1 MYNRF
6 KDENIGEEIYMKKF
20 FLFDNTESDTKVS
33 NTRLLSYAAGLTG
46 QNMTY
51 NFVSNRLFVY
61 LNTILKI
68 PSEKTGIITGVSTLW
83 DAVNDPL
90 VGGIIDR
97 RKHKPGQKLRP
108 FLLWTPMLIGIL
120 VFLMFVDFGFTESRT
135 IALVLVLYLL
145 FDVFYS
151 LQDISIWGIAAMSS
165 PDSKERGRVIQWITI
180 SAGLGGTIASLFPTF
195 KDIVVKN
202 EIMSEKHSYLWGALV
217 FAVGGMLIAMLAY
230 RMKEKVEP
238 IQEENKSSIFKDIAD
253 LRHNKTL
260 IIVCLART
268 VQSISIALPWEYF
281 FETKGISYNLF
292 GTEISGGTAQV
303 VYGFIMGIPGAI
315 AMFFAIRL
323 INRLGGNKRLL
334 VFSEAITV
342 AARVLA
348 FFVGANDRFLNIGS
362 LGIVMLLLGTA
373 QVFTNMKDV
382 AHRSL
387 LTNSID
393 EVELKTGKR
402 TEGIVF
408 SMQNFVS
415 KLTGAIPKFI
425 QGYVLKFLG
434 FDQNIKHAANQT
446 VINAQVAPRFLKYR
460 WHLFI
465 LGPAIGS
472 VLYLIVILFLNDD
485 PAHTA
490 EVERQLQ
497 AKRAA
502 AAEAIA
508 E

>member
-1 MYNRF
+1 
-6 KDENIGEEIYMKKF
+6 MKKF
-20 FLFDNTESDTKVS
+20 FLFDNTETETKVS

-83 DAVNDPL
+83 DAINDPI
-90 VGGIIDR
+90 VGGLIDR
-97 RKHKPGQKLRP
+97 RKHKPGYKMRP
-108 FLLWTPMLIGIL
+108 FLLWTPVIIGIL
-120 VFLMFVDFGFTESRT
+120 VFLMFIDFGLKESQT
-135 IALVLVLYLL
+135 IAFVLVLYLL

-165 PDSKERGRVIQWITI
+165 PDSTERGRVIQWITI
-180 SAGLGGTIASLFPTF
+180 AAGFGGTIGGLFPTF
-195 KDIVVKN
+195 KDMFVKN
-202 EIMSEKHSYLWGALV
+202 DIMTEKNTYVFGALV
-217 FAVGGMLIAMLAY
+217 FGLGGMIIAMLAY

-238 IQEENKSSIFKDIAD
+238 VEDEKKSSILKDILD
-253 LRHNKTL
+253 LRYNKTL

-281 FETKGISYNLF
+281 FETQGVSYFN
-292 GTEISGGTAQV
+292 GKISGGTAQV
-303 VYGFIMGIPGAI
+303 VYGFVMGIPGAI
-315 AMFFAIRL
+315 AMFFAIKL
-323 INRLGGNKRLL
+323 IKRLGGNKKLL
-334 VFSEAITV
+334 VFSEAITIV
-342 AARVLA
+342 ARVLA
-348 FFVGANDRFLNIGS
+348 FFVGANDRFLNIGA

-373 QVFTNMKDV
+373 QVFTNMKDI

-393 EVELKTGKR
+393 EVELETGKR

-415 KLTGAIPKFI
+415 KLTAAIPKFI

-434 FDQNIKHAANQT
+434 FDPNIKHAANQT
-446 VINAQVAPRFLKYR
+446 VINAQVAPRFIKYR
-460 WHLFI
+460 WHQFI

-472 VLYLIVILFLNDD
+472 VLYLIVILFLKDD
-485 PAHTA
+485 QTHIA
-490 EVERQLQ
+490 EVERQLKL
-497 AKRAA
+497 KREAA
-502 AAEAIA
+502 ALEMEKVEA
-508 E
+508 

>member
-1 MYNRF
+1 
-6 KDENIGEEIYMKKF
+6 MKPF
-20 FLFDNTESDTKVS
+20 FLFSKEESETKVA

-83 DAVNDPL
+83 DAINDPL
-90 VGGIIDR
+90 IGGLIDR
-97 RKHKPGQKLRP
+97 RPHKPGQKLRP
-108 FLLWTPMLIGIL
+108 FLLWTPMIIGIL
-120 VFLMFVDFGFTESRT
+120 VFLMFVDFGFKESQT
-135 IALVLVLYLL
+135 IAFVLALYIL
-145 FDVFYS
+145 FDIFYS

-165 PDSKERGRVIQWITI
+165 PDSKERGRVIQWISI
-180 SAGLGGTIASLFPTF
+180 AAGFGSTLGGLFPTF
-195 KDIVVKN
+195 KDIVVRN
-202 EIMSEKHSYLWGALV
+202 EIMTEKISYVWGAAV
-217 FAVGGMLIAMLAY
+217 FGIGGMLLAMLAY

-238 IQEENKSSIFKDIAD
+238 NEEENKTSIFRDIAD

-281 FETKGISYNLF
+281 FETKGISWDVF
-292 GTEISGGTAQV
+292 GQPIGGGTAQV
-303 VYGFIMGIPGAI
+303 AYGFVMGIPGAF
-315 AMFFAIRL
+315 AMFFAIKL
-323 INRLGGNKRLL
+323 INRLGGNKNLL
-334 VFSEAITV
+334 VFSEVITV
-342 AARVLA
+342 VARVLA
-348 FFVGANDRFLNIGS
+348 FFVGANDRFLNIGA
-362 LGIVMLLLGTA
+362 LGVVMLLLGTA
-373 QVFTNMKDV
+373 QVFTNMKDI

-472 VLYLIVILFLNDD
+472 ALYLLVILFLKDD
-485 PAHTA
+485 KEHTA
-490 EVERQLQ
+490 EVERQLKE
-497 AKRAA
+497 KRALS
-502 AAEAIA
+502 EAGAI
-508 E
+508 

>member
-1 MYNRF
+1 MG
-6 KDENIGEEIYMKKF
+6 KPF
-20 FLFDNTESDTKVS
+20 FLFSKEESNTKVA

-68 PSEKTGIITGVSTLW
+68 SSERTGFITGVSTLW
-83 DAVNDPL
+83 DAINDPL
-90 VGGIIDR
+90 IGGLIDR

-108 FLLWTPMLIGIL
+108 FLLWTPMIIGIL
-120 VFLMFVDFGFTESRT
+120 VFLMFVDFGFSESRT
-135 IALVLVLYLL
+135 IAFVLVLYIL

-165 PDSKERGRVIQWITI
+165 PDSKERGRVIQWISI
-180 SAGLGGTIASLFPTF
+180 AAGLGGTLGGLFPTF

-202 EIMSEKHSYLWGALV
+202 EIMAEKASYVWGAAV
-217 FAVGGMLIAMLAY
+217 FGIGGMLLAMLAY

-238 IQEENKSSIFKDIAD
+238 TEDENKTSVLKDLAD

-281 FETKGISYNLF
+281 FETKGLSYNVF
-292 GTEISGGTAQV
+292 GAEISGGTAQV

-315 AMFFAIRL
+315 AMFFAINV
-323 INRLGGNKRLL
+323 INRLGGNKNLL
-334 VFSEAITV
+334 VFSEVITV
-342 AARVLA
+342 IARVIA
-348 FFVGANDRFLNIGS
+348 FFVGANDRFLNIGA

-373 QVFTNMKDV
+373 QVFTNMKDI

-472 VLYLIVILFLNDD
+472 VLYLIVILFLKDD
-485 PAHTA
+485 KKHTA
-490 EVERQLQ
+490 EVEMELQ
-497 AKRAA
+497 RRREAA
-502 AAEAIA
+502 NLEATTL
-508 E
+508 

>member
-1 MYNRF
+1 
-6 KDENIGEEIYMKKF
+6 MKF
-20 FLFDNTESDTKVS
+20 NPLFMFSREESDTKVA
-33 NTRLLSYAAGLTG
+33 NDRLLSYSAGLTG

-51 NFVSNRLFVY
+51 SFISNRLFVY

-83 DAVNDPL
+83 DAINDPL
-90 VGGIIDR
+90 IGGLIDR

-108 FLLWTPMLIGIL
+108 FLLWTPAIIGIL
-120 VFLMFVDFGFTESRT
+120 VFLMFIDFGLPQSQT
-135 IALVLVLYLL
+135 IVLVLVLYIL

-165 PDSKERGRVIQWITI
+165 PDSTERRRVIQWISI
-180 SAGLGGTIASLFPTF
+180 AAGLGGTIASLFPTF
-195 KDIVVKN
+195 KDFVVKN
-202 EIMSEKHSYLWGALV
+202 SIMTEKTSYIYGAAIFGL
-217 FAVGGMLIAMLAY
+217 GGMLIAMLAY
-230 RMKEKVEP
+230 RMKEKVAP
-238 IQEENKSSIFKDIAD
+238 AEEEKKNSIFKDIAD

-260 IIVCLART
+260 IIVCLARI

-281 FETKGISYNLF
+281 FETKGLAYNVF
-292 GTEISGGTAQV
+292 GQEISGGTAQV
-303 VYGFIMGIPGAI
+303 VYGFIMGIPGAF
-315 AMFFAIRL
+315 AMFFAVKL
-323 INRLGGNKRLL
+323 INKLGGNKKLL
-334 VFSEAITV
+334 VFSEVITV
-342 AARVLA
+342 IARVLA
-348 FFVGANDRFLNIGS
+348 FFIGANDRFLNIGA

-373 QVFTNMKDV
+373 QIFTNMKDI

-425 QGYVLKFLG
+425 QGYFLKFLG
-434 FDQNIKHAANQT
+434 FDANVKHAANQT
-446 VINAQVAPRFLKYR
+446 VINAQTSTRFLKYR
-460 WHLFI
+460 WHQFI

-472 VLYLIVILFLNDD
+472 ALYLIVILFLDNDD
-485 PAHTA
+485 AEHMA
-490 EVERQLQ
+490 EVEKALTE
-497 AKRAA
+497 KRAA
-502 AAEAIA
+502 LSSNA
-508 E
+508 

>member
-1 MYNRF
+1 
-6 KDENIGEEIYMKKF
+6 MKKF
-20 FLFDNTESDTKVS
+20 FLFDNTETETKVS

-51 NFVSNRLFVY
+51 NFVSSRLFVY

-83 DAVNDPL
+83 DAINDPL
-90 VGGIIDR
+90 IGGLIDR
-97 RKHKPGQKLRP
+97 RKHKPGYKLRP
-108 FLLWTPMLIGIL
+108 FLLWTPILIGIL
-120 VFLMFVDFGFTESRT
+120 VFLMFVDFGFSESKT
-135 IALVLVLYLL
+135 IAFVLILYIL
-145 FDVFYS
+145 FDMVYS

-165 PDSKERGRVIQWITI
+165 PDSVERGRVIQWISI
-180 SAGLGGTIASLFPTF
+180 AAGLGGTIGGLFPSF
-195 KDIVVKN
+195 KDVFVKN
-202 EIMSEKHSYLWGALV
+202 GVMSEKNTYVFGALV
-217 FAVGGMLIAMLAY
+217 FALGGMLIAMLAY

-238 IQEENKSSIFKDIAD
+238 VADENKSSILRDIWD

-281 FETKGISYNLF
+281 FETQGLAYNVF
-292 GTEISGGTAQV
+292 GKEISGGNAQV
-303 VYGFIMGIPGAI
+303 AYGFIMGIPGAI
-315 AMFFAIRL
+315 TMFFAIKL
-323 INRLGGNKRLL
+323 IKRLGGNKNLL
-334 VFSEAITV
+334 VFSEVITV
-342 AARVLA
+342 IARILA
-348 FFVGANDRFLNIGS
+348 FFVGANDRFLNIGA

-373 QVFTNMKDV
+373 QVFTNMKDI

-393 EVELKTGKR
+393 EVELETGKR

-434 FDQNIKHAANQT
+434 FDPNIKHAANQT

-460 WHLFI
+460 WHQFI

-472 VLYLIVILFLNDD
+472 VLYLIVILFLKDD
-485 PAHTA
+485 QTHIA
-490 EVERQLQ
+490 EVERQLKL
-497 AKRAA
+497 KREAA
-502 AAEAIA
+502 AAELEKVEA
-508 E
+508 

>member
-1 MYNRF
+1 
-6 KDENIGEEIYMKKF
+6 MKPF
-20 FLFDNTESDTKVS
+20 FLFSKEESETKVA

-83 DAVNDPL
+83 DAINDPL
-90 VGGIIDR
+90 IGGLIDR
-97 RKHKPGQKLRP
+97 RPHKPGQKLRP
-108 FLLWTPMLIGIL
+108 FLLWTPMIIGIL
-120 VFLMFVDFGFTESRT
+120 VFLMFVDFGFKESQT
-135 IALVLVLYLL
+135 IAFVLILYIL
-145 FDVFYS
+145 FDIFYS

-165 PDSKERGRVIQWITI
+165 PDSKERGRVIQWISI
-180 SAGLGGTIASLFPTF
+180 AAGFGGTLGGLFPTF
-195 KDIVVKN
+195 KDMVVKN
-202 EIMSEKHSYLWGALV
+202 EVMTEKNSYVWGAAI
-217 FAVGGMLIAMLAY
+217 FGIGGMLLAMLAY

-238 IQEENKSSIFKDIAD
+238 NEEENKTSIFRDIAD

-281 FETKGISYNLF
+281 FETKGLAYNVF
-292 GTEISGGTAQV
+292 GAEISGGTAQV

-315 AMFFAIRL
+315 TMFFAIRM
-323 INRLGGNKRLL
+323 INRLGGNKNLL
-334 VFSEAITV
+334 VFSEVITV
-342 AARVLA
+342 VARVLA
-348 FFVGANDRFLNIGS
+348 FFVGANDRFLNIGA
-362 LGIVMLLLGTA
+362 LGVVMLLLGTA
-373 QVFTNMKDV
+373 QVFTNMKDI

-472 VLYLIVILFLNDD
+472 ALYLLVILFLKDD
-485 PAHTA
+485 KEHTA
-490 EVERQLQ
+490 EVERQLKE
-497 AKRAA
+497 KRALS
-502 AAEAIA
+502 EAGA
-508 E
+508 V

>member
-1 MYNRF
+1 MKFNPLFMFSR
-6 KDENIGEEIYMKKF
+6 EES
-20 FLFDNTESDTKVS
+20 ETKVA
-33 NTRLLSYAAGLTG
+33 NDRLLSYAAGLTG

-68 PSEKTGIITGVSTLW
+68 PSEKTGWITGVSTLW
-83 DAVNDPL
+83 DAINDPL
-90 VGGIIDR
+90 VGGLIDR
-97 RKHKPGQKLRP
+97 RKHKPGMKMRP
-108 FLLWTPMLIGIL
+108 FLLWTPAIIGIL
-120 VFLMFVDFGFTESRT
+120 VFLMFIDFGLPEAQT
-135 IALVLVLYLL
+135 IAFVLVLYIL

-165 PDSKERGRVIQWITI
+165 PDSVERRRVIQWISI
-180 SAGLGGTIASLFPTF
+180 AAGFGGTIASLFPTI
-195 KDIVVKN
+195 KDLFVKS
-202 EIMSEKHSYLWGALV
+202 EIMSEKHTYIFGAAIFGL
-217 FAVGGMLIAMLAY
+217 GGMIIAMLAY

-238 IQEENKSSIFKDIAD
+238 DDAEEKSSILKDIMD

-268 VQSISIALPWEYF
+268 VQSISLALPWEYF
-281 FETKGISYNLF
+281 FETQGLAYKLGN
-292 GTEISGGTAQV
+292 TEISGGRAQV
-303 VYGFIMGIPGAI
+303 VYGFIMGIPGAF
-315 AMFFAIRL
+315 AMFFAVKL
-323 INRLGGNKRLL
+323 INKLGGNKKLL
-334 VFSEAITV
+334 VFSEAITIV
-342 AARVLA
+342 ARLLA

-362 LGIVMLLLGTA
+362 LAVVMLLLGTA
-373 QVFTNMKDV
+373 QIFTNMKDI

-425 QGYVLKFLG
+425 QGYFLKWLG
-434 FDQNIKHAANQT
+434 FDANIKVASNQT
-446 VINAQVAPRFLKYR
+446 VINAQTAPRFLKYR
-460 WHLFI
+460 WHHFI

-472 VLYLIVILFLNDD
+472 VLYLIVILLLDNDD
-485 PAHTA
+485 AEHMA
-490 EVERQLQ
+490 EVEQ
-497 AKRAA
+497 ALKEKRAA
-502 AAEAIA
+502 AAVQE
-508 E
+508 

>member
-1 MYNRF
+1 MKFNPF
-6 KDENIGEEIYMKKF
+6 FMFSKEE
-20 FLFDNTESDTKVS
+20 TETKVA
-33 NTRLLSYAAGLTG
+33 NDRLLSYSAGLTG

-83 DAVNDPL
+83 DAINDPL
-90 VGGIIDR
+90 VGGLIDR
-97 RKHKPGQKLRP
+97 RKHKPGQKMRP
-108 FLLWTPMLIGIL
+108 FLLWTPLIIGIL
-120 VFLMFVDFGFTESRT
+120 VVMMFIDFGLPQSQT
-135 IALVLVLYLL
+135 IAFVLVLYIL

-165 PDSKERGRVIQWITI
+165 PDSTERRRVIQWITI
-180 SAGLGGTIASLFPTF
+180 AAGFGGTIASLFPNF
-195 KDIVVKN
+195 KDVVVKN
-202 EIMSEKHSYLWGALV
+202 GIMSEKTSYIYGAVV
-217 FAVGGMLIAMLAY
+217 FGLGGMLIAMLAY

-238 IQEENKSSIFKDIAD
+238 SENEEKTSIIKDILD

-281 FETKGISYNLF
+281 FETKGLAYNVF
-292 GTEISGGTAQV
+292 GHEISGGTAQV
-303 VYGFIMGIPGAI
+303 AYGFVMGIPGAF
-315 AMFFAIRL
+315 AMFFAVKL
-323 INRLGGNKRLL
+323 INKLGGNKKLL
-334 VFSEAITV
+334 VFSEV
-342 AARVLA
+342 ATIIARILA

-362 LGIVMLLLGTA
+362 LAVVMLLLGTA
-373 QVFTNMKDV
+373 QIFTNMKDI

-402 TEGIVF
+402 TEGITF

-425 QGYVLKFLG
+425 QGYFLKFLG
-434 FDQNIKHAANQT
+434 FDPNVKVASNQT

-460 WHLFI
+460 WHHFI

-472 VLYLIVILFLNDD
+472 VLYLIAILFLDDDD
-485 PAHTA
+485 PKHMA
-490 EVERQLQ
+490 EIEQ
-497 AKRAA
+497 ALKEKRAA
-502 AAEAIA
+502 AAVEA
-508 E
+508 

>member
-1 MYNRF
+1 
-6 KDENIGEEIYMKKF
+6 MKKF
-20 FLFDNTESDTKVS
+20 FLFDNTETETKVS

-83 DAVNDPL
+83 DAINDPL
-90 VGGIIDR
+90 IGGLIDR
-97 RKHKPGQKLRP
+97 RKHKPGQKMRP
-108 FLLWTPMLIGIL
+108 FLLWTPVIIGIL
-120 VFLMFVDFGFTESRT
+120 VFLMFVDFGFKESQT
-135 IALVLVLYLL
+135 IAFVLILYIL
-145 FDVFYS
+145 FDVVYS

-165 PDSKERGRVIQWITI
+165 PDSTERGRVIQWISI
-180 SAGLGGTIASLFPTF
+180 AAGLGGTLGGLFPTF
-195 KDIVVKN
+195 KDMFVKN
-202 EIMSEKHSYLWGALV
+202 EIMTEKSTYVFGAMIFGL
-217 FAVGGMLIAMLAY
+217 GGMLIAMLAY

-238 IQEENKSSIFKDIAD
+238 AVDEKKSSILGDIWD

-281 FETKGISYNLF
+281 FETQGLAYNVF
-292 GTEISGGTAQV
+292 GAEISGGTAQV

-315 AMFFAIRL
+315 AMFFAIKL
-323 INRLGGNKRLL
+323 IKRLGGNKNLL
-334 VFSEAITV
+334 VFSEAITIV
-342 AARVLA
+342 ARVLA
-348 FFVGANDRFLNIGS
+348 FFVGANDRFLNIGA

-373 QVFTNMKDV
+373 QVFTNMKDI

-393 EVELKTGKR
+393 EVELETGKR

-434 FDQNIKHAANQT
+434 FDPNIKHAANQT

-460 WHLFI
+460 WHQFI

-472 VLYLIVILFLNDD
+472 ALYLIVILFLKDD
-485 PAHTA
+485 QTHIA
-490 EVERQLQ
+490 EVERQLR
-497 AKRAA
+497 AKREAA
-502 AAEAIA
+502 ALESEKVEA
-508 E
+508 

>member
-1 MYNRF
+1 
-6 KDENIGEEIYMKKF
+6 MKKF
-20 FLFDNTESDTKVS
+20 FLFDNTETETKVS

-83 DAVNDPL
+83 DAINDPL
-90 VGGIIDR
+90 IGGLIDR
-97 RKHKPGQKLRP
+97 RKHKPGQKMRP
-108 FLLWTPMLIGIL
+108 FLLWTPIIIGIL
-120 VFLMFVDFGFTESRT
+120 VFLMFVDFGFKESQT
-135 IALVLVLYLL
+135 IAFVLVLYIL
-145 FDVFYS
+145 FDVVYS

-165 PDSKERGRVIQWITI
+165 PDSSERGRVIQWISI
-180 SAGLGGTIASLFPTF
+180 AAGLGGTLGGLFPTF
-195 KDIVVKN
+195 KDMFVKN
-202 EIMSEKHSYLWGALV
+202 EIMTEKSTYVFGAMIFGL
-217 FAVGGMLIAMLAY
+217 GGMLIAMLAY

-238 IQEENKSSIFKDIAD
+238 VVDEKKSSVLSDIWD

-281 FETKGISYNLF
+281 FETQGLAYNVF
-292 GTEISGGTAQV
+292 GAEISGGTAQV

-315 AMFFAIRL
+315 AMFFAIKL
-323 INRLGGNKRLL
+323 IKRLGGNKNLL
-334 VFSEAITV
+334 VFSEAITIV
-342 AARVLA
+342 ARVLA
-348 FFVGANDRFLNIGS
+348 FFVGANDRFLNIGA

-373 QVFTNMKDV
+373 QVFTNMKDI

-393 EVELKTGKR
+393 EVELETGKR

-434 FDQNIKHAANQT
+434 FDPNIKHAANQT

-460 WHLFI
+460 WHQFI

-472 VLYLIVILFLNDD
+472 ALYLIVILFLKDD
-485 PAHTA
+485 QTHIA
-490 EVERQLQ
+490 EVERQLR
-497 AKRAA
+497 AKREAA
-502 AAEAIA
+502 ALESEKVEA
-508 E
+508 

>member
-1 MYNRF
+1 
-6 KDENIGEEIYMKKF
+6 MKKF
-20 FLFDNTESDTKVS
+20 FLFDNTETETKVS

-83 DAVNDPL
+83 DAINDPL
-90 VGGIIDR
+90 IGGLIDR
-97 RKHKPGQKLRP
+97 RKHKPGQKMRP
-108 FLLWTPMLIGIL
+108 FLLWTPVIIGIL
-120 VFLMFVDFGFTESRT
+120 VFLMFVDFGFKESQT
-135 IALVLVLYLL
+135 IAFVLILYIL
-145 FDVFYS
+145 FDVAYS

-165 PDSKERGRVIQWITI
+165 PDSTERGRVIQWISI
-180 SAGLGGTIASLFPTF
+180 AAGLGGTLGGLFPTF
-195 KDIVVKN
+195 KDMFVKN
-202 EIMSEKHSYLWGALV
+202 EIMTEKSTYVFGAMIFGL
-217 FAVGGMLIAMLAY
+217 GGMLIAMLAY

-238 IQEENKSSIFKDIAD
+238 AVDEKKSSILGDIWD

-281 FETKGISYNLF
+281 FETQGLAYNVF
-292 GTEISGGTAQV
+292 GAEISGGTAQV

-315 AMFFAIRL
+315 AMFFAIKL
-323 INRLGGNKRLL
+323 IKRLGGNKNLL
-334 VFSEAITV
+334 VFSEAITIV
-342 AARVLA
+342 ARVLA
-348 FFVGANDRFLNIGS
+348 FFVGANDRFLNIGA

-373 QVFTNMKDV
+373 QVFTNMKDI

-393 EVELKTGKR
+393 EVELETGKR

-434 FDQNIKHAANQT
+434 FDPNIKHAANQT

-460 WHLFI
+460 WHQFI

-472 VLYLIVILFLNDD
+472 ALYLIVILFLKDD
-485 PAHTA
+485 QTHIA
-490 EVERQLQ
+490 EVERQLR
-497 AKRAA
+497 AKREAA
-502 AAEAIA
+502 ALESEKVEA
-508 E
+508 

>member
-1 MYNRF
+1 MKFNPFFMFSR
-6 KDENIGEEIYMKKF
+6 EES
-20 FLFDNTESDTKVS
+20 ETKVA
-33 NTRLLSYAAGLTG
+33 NDRLLSYAAGLTG

-51 NFVSNRLFVY
+51 GFVSTRLFVY

-68 PSEKTGIITGVSTLW
+68 PSEKTGWITGISTLW

-90 VGGIIDR
+90 VGGLLDR

-108 FLLWTPMLIGIL
+108 FLLWTPAIIGVL
-120 VFLMFVDFGFTESRT
+120 VLLMFIDFGFKESQT
-135 IALVLVLYLL
+135 IAFVLLLYIL

-165 PDSKERGRVIQWITI
+165 PDSNERRRVIQWISI
-180 SAGLGGTIASLFPTF
+180 AAGLGGTIASLFPTF
-195 KDIVVKN
+195 KDITVSSG
-202 EIMSEKHSYLWGALV
+202 IISEKNTYFYGALV
-217 FAVGGMLIAMLAY
+217 FGLGGMIIAMLAY

-238 IQEENKSSIFKDIAD
+238 SEDAEKSSIFKDIWD

-260 IIVCLART
+260 IVVCVART
-268 VQSISIALPWEYF
+268 VQSISLALPWEYF
-281 FETKGISYNLF
+281 FETQGLAYKLGNA
-292 GTEISGGTAQV
+292 EISGGTAQV
-303 VYGFIMGIPGAI
+303 AYGFIMGIPGAF
-315 AMFFAIRL
+315 AMFFAVKL
-323 INRLGGNKRLL
+323 INRLGGNKKLL
-334 VFSEAITV
+334 IFSEVATV
-342 AARVLA
+342 VARILA
-348 FFVGANDRFLNIGS
+348 FFIGANDRFLNIGY
-362 LGIVMLLLGTA
+362 LAVVMALLGTA
-373 QVFTNMKDV
+373 QIFTNMKDI

-425 QGYVLKFLG
+425 QGYFLKWLG
-434 FDQNIKHAANQT
+434 FDANVKVAANQT

-460 WHLFI
+460 WHHFI

-472 VLYLIVILFLNDD
+472 LLYLIAILFLDNDD
-485 PAHTA
+485 AQHMA
-490 EVERQLQ
+490 EVEEALRQ
-497 AKRAA
+497 KRAA
-502 AAEAIA
+502 ACEA
-508 E
+508 

>member
-1 MYNRF
+1 
-6 KDENIGEEIYMKKF
+6 MKKF
-20 FLFDNTESDTKVS
+20 NPFFFFSKEESETKVA
-33 NTRLLSYAAGLTG
+33 NNRLLSYAAGLTG

-51 NFVSNRLFVY
+51 SFVSSRLFVY

-68 PSEKTGIITGVSTLW
+68 PAEKTGIITGVSTLW
-83 DAVNDPL
+83 DAMNDPL
-90 VGGIIDR
+90 IGGLIDR
-97 RKHKPGQKLRP
+97 RKHKPGYKLRP
-108 FLLWTPMLIGIL
+108 FLLWTPVLIGIL
-120 VFLMFVDFGFTESRT
+120 VFLMFVDFGFSETKT
-135 IALVLVLYLL
+135 IAFVLVLYIL
-145 FDVFYS
+145 FDIFYS

-165 PDSKERGRVIQWITI
+165 PDSKERGRVIQWISI
-180 SAGLGGTIASLFPTF
+180 AAGLGGTIGGLFPTF

-202 EIMSEKHSYLWGALV
+202 EIMSEKNSYVWGALV
-217 FAVGGMLIAMLAY
+217 FAIGGMLIAMLSY

-238 IQEENKSSIFKDIAD
+238 VEEEKQSSIFKDIAD
-253 LRHNKTL
+253 LRHNKTM

-281 FETKGISYNLF
+281 FETKGIGWNVF
-292 GTEISGGTAQV
+292 GAEISGGTAQV
-303 VYGFIMGIPGAI
+303 VYGFVMGIPGAI
-315 AMFFAIRL
+315 AMFFAVKL
-323 INRLGGNKRLL
+323 INGLGGNKRLL
-334 VFSEAITV
+334 VFSEV
-342 AARVLA
+342 ATIIARLIA
-348 FFVGANDRFLNIGS
+348 FFVGANDRFLNIGA
-362 LGIVMLLLGTA
+362 LGIVMLLLGSA
-373 QVFTNMKDV
+373 QVLTNMKDI

-446 VINAQVAPRFLKYR
+446 VINAQVAHRFMKYR

-472 VLYLIVILFLNDD
+472 LLYLIVILFLKDD
-485 PAHTA
+485 KEHTE
-490 EVERQLQ
+490 EVERLLK
-497 AKRAA
+497 AKRE
-502 AAEAIA
+502 AAEKAVEVNA
-508 E
+508 

>member
-1 MYNRF
+1 
-6 KDENIGEEIYMKKF
+6 MKKF
-20 FLFDNTESDTKVS
+20 NPFFFFSKEESETKVA
-33 NTRLLSYAAGLTG
+33 NDRLLSYAAGLTG

-51 NFVSNRLFVY
+51 SYVSSRLFVY

-68 PSEKTGIITGVSTLW
+68 PAEKTGIITGVSTLW
-83 DAVNDPL
+83 DAINDPL
-90 VGGIIDR
+90 IGGLIDR
-97 RKHKPGQKLRP
+97 RKHKPGYKLRP
-108 FLLWTPMLIGIL
+108 FLLWTPVIIGIL
-120 VFLMFVDFGFTESRT
+120 VFLMFVDFGFSETKT
-135 IALVLVLYLL
+135 IAFVLVLYIL

-165 PDSKERGRVIQWITI
+165 PDSNERRRVIQWISI

-202 EIMSEKHSYLWGALV
+202 EIMSEKTSYVWGALV
-217 FAVGGMLIAMLAY
+217 FALGGMLIAMLAY

-238 IQEENKSSIFKDIAD
+238 VEEENKTSIFKDIAD
-253 LRHNKTL
+253 LRHNKTM

-281 FETKGISYNLF
+281 FETKDIGWNVF
-292 GTEISGGTAQV
+292 GAEISGGTAQV

-315 AMFFAIRL
+315 TLFFAIKV
-323 INRLGGNKRLL
+323 INRLGGNKNLL
-334 VFSEAITV
+334 VFSEALAVIT
-342 AARVLA
+342 RVIA
-348 FFVGANDRFLNIGS
+348 FFVGANDRFLNVGA
-362 LGIVMLLLGTA
+362 LGITMLLLGIA
-373 QVFTNMKDV
+373 QIFTNMKDI

-425 QGYVLKFLG
+425 QGYVLKYLG

-472 VLYLIVILFLNDD
+472 VLYLIVILFLKDD
-485 PAHTA
+485 KEHTA
-490 EVERQLQ
+490 EVERQLK
-497 AKRAA
+497 AKRE
-502 AAEAIA
+502 AAEKA
-508 E
+508 EVNA

>member
-1 MYNRF
+1 
-6 KDENIGEEIYMKKF
+6 MKPF
-20 FLFDNTESDTKVS
+20 FLFSKEESETKVA
-33 NTRLLSYAAGLTG
+33 NDRLLSYAAGLTG

-83 DAVNDPL
+83 DAINDPL
-90 VGGIIDR
+90 IGGLIDR

-108 FLLWTPMLIGIL
+108 FLLWTPLIIGIL
-120 VFLMFVDFGFTESRT
+120 VFLMFVDFGFKESQT
-135 IALVLVLYLL
+135 IAFILVLYIL

-165 PDSKERGRVIQWITI
+165 PDSDERGRVIQWISI
-180 SAGLGGTIASLFPTF
+180 AAGLGGTLGGLFPTF
-195 KDIVVKN
+195 KDFAVKN
-202 EIMSEKHSYLWGALV
+202 SIMTEKTTYLYGALI
-217 FAVGGMLIAMLAY
+217 FGLGGMLIAMLAY

-238 IQEENKSSIFKDIAD
+238 ASDENKSSILNDIWE

-260 IIVCLART
+260 IIVCLARI

-281 FETKGISYNLF
+281 FETQGVSYNVF
-292 GTEISGGTAQV
+292 GAEISGGTAQV
-303 VYGFIMGIPGAI
+303 VYGAIMGIPGAI
-315 AMFFAIRL
+315 AMFFAIKL
-323 INRLGGNKRLL
+323 IRRLGGNKNLL
-334 VFSEAITV
+334 VFSEVITII
-342 AARVLA
+342 ARIIA
-348 FFVGANDRFLNIGS
+348 FFVGANDRFLNIGA
-362 LGIVMLLLGTA
+362 LAVVMLLLGTA
-373 QVFTNMKDV
+373 QVFTNIKDI

-393 EVELKTGKR
+393 EIELETGKR
-402 TEGIVF
+402 TEGITF

-415 KLTGAIPKFI
+415 KVTGAIPKFI

-460 WHLFI
+460 WHQFI

-472 VLYLIVILFLNDD
+472 VLYLIVILFLKDD
-485 PAHTA
+485 QAHTA
-490 EVERQLQ
+490 EVERQLKE
-497 AKRAA
+497 KRAL
-502 AAEAIA
+502 AEKEQLAVA

>member
-1 MYNRF
+1 
-6 KDENIGEEIYMKKF
+6 MKKF
-20 FLFDNTESDTKVS
+20 FLFTNEESETKVS

-83 DAVNDPL
+83 DAINDPL
-90 VGGIIDR
+90 VGGLIDR
-97 RKHKPGQKLRP
+97 RKHKPGYKMRP
-108 FLLWTPMLIGIL
+108 FLLWTPIIIGIL
-120 VFLMFVDFGFTESRT
+120 VFLMFIDFGLKESQT
-135 IALVLVLYLL
+135 IALVLILYLL

-165 PDSKERGRVIQWITI
+165 PDSAERGRVIQWISI
-180 SAGLGGTIASLFPTF
+180 AAGLGGTLGGLFPTI
-195 KDIVVKN
+195 KDMFVRN
-202 EIMSEKHSYLWGALV
+202 EVMSEKHTYVFGAFLFGLV
-217 FAVGGMLIAMLAY
+217 GMIIAMLAY

-238 IQEENKSSIFKDIAD
+238 AEDEKKNSILGDIWD

-281 FETKGISYNLF
+281 FETEGISYNVF
-292 GTEISGGTAQV
+292 GAEISGGTAQV

-315 AMFFAIRL
+315 AMFFAIKL
-323 INRLGGNKRLL
+323 IKRLGGNKNLL
-334 VFSEAITV
+334 VFSEVITV
-342 AARVLA
+342 VARILA
-348 FFVGANDRFLNIGS
+348 FFVGANDRFLNIGA

-373 QVFTNMKDV
+373 QVFTNMKDI

-402 TEGIVF
+402 TEGMVF

-434 FDQNIKHAANQT
+434 FDPNIKHAANQT

-460 WHLFI
+460 WHQFI

-472 VLYLIVILFLNDD
+472 VLYLIVILFLKDD
-485 PAHTA
+485 QTHIA
-490 EVERQLQ
+490 EVERQLKL
-497 AKRAA
+497 KREAA
-502 AAEAIA
+502 AAELEMVEA
-508 E
+508 

>member
-1 MYNRF
+1 
-6 KDENIGEEIYMKKF
+6 MKKF
-20 FLFDNTESDTKVS
+20 FLFDNTETETKVS

-83 DAVNDPL
+83 DAINDPL
-90 VGGIIDR
+90 IGGLIDR
-97 RKHKPGQKLRP
+97 RKHKPGQKMRP
-108 FLLWTPMLIGIL
+108 FLLWTPVIIGIL
-120 VFLMFVDFGFTESRT
+120 VFLMFVDFGFKESQT
-135 IALVLVLYLL
+135 IAFVLVLYIL
-145 FDVFYS
+145 FDVVYS

-165 PDSKERGRVIQWITI
+165 PDSSERGRVIQWISI
-180 SAGLGGTIASLFPTF
+180 AAGLGGTLGGLFPTF
-195 KDIVVKN
+195 KDMFVKN
-202 EIMSEKHSYLWGALV
+202 EIMTEKSTYVFGAMIFGL
-217 FAVGGMLIAMLAY
+217 GGMLIAMLAY

-238 IQEENKSSIFKDIAD
+238 VADEKKSSILSDIWD

-281 FETKGISYNLF
+281 FETQGLAYNVF
-292 GTEISGGTAQV
+292 GAEISGGTAQV

-315 AMFFAIRL
+315 AMFFAIKL
-323 INRLGGNKRLL
+323 IKRLGGNKNLL
-334 VFSEAITV
+334 VFSEAITIV
-342 AARVLA
+342 ARVLA
-348 FFVGANDRFLNIGS
+348 FFVGANDRFLNIGA

-373 QVFTNMKDV
+373 QVFTNMKDI

-393 EVELKTGKR
+393 EVELETGKR

-434 FDQNIKHAANQT
+434 FDPNIKHTANQT

-460 WHLFI
+460 WHQFI

-472 VLYLIVILFLNDD
+472 ALYLIVILFLKDD
-485 PAHTA
+485 QTHIA
-490 EVERQLQ
+490 EVERQLR
-497 AKRAA
+497 AKREAA
-502 AAEAIA
+502 ALESEKVEA
-508 E
+508 

>member
-1 MYNRF
+1 MKFNPLFMFSR
-6 KDENIGEEIYMKKF
+6 EES
-20 FLFDNTESDTKVS
+20 ETKVA
-33 NTRLLSYAAGLTG
+33 NDRLLSYAAGLTG

-68 PSEKTGIITGVSTLW
+68 PSEKTGWITGVSTLW
-83 DAVNDPL
+83 DAINDPI
-90 VGGIIDR
+90 VGGLIDR
-97 RKHKPGQKLRP
+97 RKHKPGMKMRP
-108 FLLWTPMLIGIL
+108 FLLWTPVIIGIL
-120 VFLMFVDFGFTESRT
+120 VFLMFIDFGLPEAQT
-135 IALVLVLYLL
+135 IAFVLVLYIL

-165 PDSKERGRVIQWITI
+165 PDSVERRRVIQWISI
-180 SAGLGGTIASLFPTF
+180 AAGFGGTIASLFPTI
-195 KDIVVKN
+195 KDLFVKS
-202 EIMSEKHSYLWGALV
+202 EIMSEKHTYIFGAAIFGL
-217 FAVGGMLIAMLAY
+217 GGMIIAMLAY

-238 IQEENKSSIFKDIAD
+238 GDAEEKSSILKDITD

-268 VQSISIALPWEYF
+268 VQSISLALPWEYF
-281 FETKGISYNLF
+281 FETQGLAYKLGNA
-292 GTEISGGTAQV
+292 EISGGTAQV
-303 VYGFIMGIPGAI
+303 VYGFIMGIPGAF
-315 AMFFAIRL
+315 AMFFAVKL
-323 INRLGGNKRLL
+323 INKLGGNKKLL
-334 VFSEAITV
+334 VFSEAITIV
-342 AARVLA
+342 ARLLA

-362 LGIVMLLLGTA
+362 LAVVMLLLGTA
-373 QVFTNMKDV
+373 QIFTNMKDI

-425 QGYVLKFLG
+425 QGYFLKWLG
-434 FDQNIKHAANQT
+434 FDANVKVASNQT
-446 VINAQVAPRFLKYR
+446 VINAQTAPRFLKYR
-460 WHLFI
+460 WHHFI

-472 VLYLIVILFLNDD
+472 VLYLIVILLLDNDD
-485 PAHTA
+485 AEHMA
-490 EVERQLQ
+490 EVEQ
-497 AKRAA
+497 ALKEKRAA
-502 AAEAIA
+502 AAVQE
-508 E
+508 